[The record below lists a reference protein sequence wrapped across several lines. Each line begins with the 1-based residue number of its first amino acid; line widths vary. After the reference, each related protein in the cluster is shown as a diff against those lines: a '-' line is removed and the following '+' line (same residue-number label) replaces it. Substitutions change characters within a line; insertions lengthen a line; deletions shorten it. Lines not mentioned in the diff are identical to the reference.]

1 MTILE
6 TLDDWMAARLAKV
19 VADLSIPTRSERL
32 ADGRRQLAE
41 MEMRASRTG
50 IGYMGKRR
58 TAMGESDPS

>member
-19 VADLSIPTRSERL
+19 VTELAVPSRSERL
-32 ADGRRQLAE
+32 AEGRQKMAD
-41 MEMRASRTG
+41 MQMTASRAG

-58 TAMGESDPS
+58 TVVGDDPS